1 MSRPRPRPLPTDPDL
16 SSPFVM
22 GARTSCLTIRLSI
35 YILYIFGDRGARER
49 MSEGRKT
56 FFSYL
61 SLSRLLSPAAHAW
74 LLATPSKGRS
84 YSHANSRGRKSCLV
98 QRAPGLST
106 WLACE
111 RQTFFLA
118 HRLDAT
124 NLSSLP
130 PQGFRPEGEIPR
142 RLACVSS
149 VSVWFR
155 SKERPRNGILGEA
168 TRRHSSNWRVY

>member
-22 GARTSCLTIRLSI
+22 GAHTSCLTIRLSI
-35 YILYIFGDRGARER
+35 DIFGDLGARER

-56 FFSYL
+56 FFSCL

-111 RQTFFLA
+111 GQTFFLA

-130 PQGFRPEGEIPR
+130 PAGISPR
-142 RLACVSS
+142 RRNPEEASLRIKRFRLVSEQ
-149 VSVWFR
+149 R
-155 SKERPRNGILGEA
+155 KTEERDSRWGYQEA
-168 TRRHSSNWRVY
+168 L